1 MMPTH
6 HDTNPG
12 DHKSDLI
19 GRFAQH
25 KVAANLLM
33 LIMLLA
39 GFVSL
44 LKLNTQF
51 LPNFEPDFITV
62 RVVWPG
68 APAEDVAKS
77 IVTPLEQELR
87 NLDHVKEMSS
97 TSSRSSAVIV
107 LEYDE
112 GSNMGLALDQ
122 VKEFV
127 DAVRNLPSDAETPVI
142 SKVSLNEEV
151 ATLILSSDG
160 SLEELRPLAFS
171 FERQLLDRGV
181 AKVKFTGLP
190 EQEIAIQVSTDQIN
204 NLKLS
209 LPQIGQHIR
218 NSSQDIPA
226 GTSGKNEVA
235 KELRSTEQ
243 RRDEE
248 GFKELAIINKETGTR
263 LQLADIAEVERRHK
277 DNQVEV
283 FYKDRPAVLM
293 SVLRTQATDTL
304 VAAETLNN
312 WLDEARP
319 SLPPSVS
326 LDTYNQ
332 RYELIEDRIN
342 LLISNGI
349 GGLILVVGI
358 LFIFLNGRVAF
369 WVAIGIPVSFMG
381 TLAVMYLVGGSIN
394 MVSMFALIMALGI
407 IVDDA
412 IVVGEDALTHYARGD
427 NPLRAAE
434 GGARRMFV
442 PVMSSSLTTVS
453 AFLPLMMISGIIG
466 NILFDI
472 PLVIICVIIASLIE
486 SFLILPGH
494 LHHSFQKKFKAV
506 KPGSYRD
513 KLDKGFNH
521 FRDNIFRPMAEKS
534 IRNRGATLMLAFG
547 ILAVSITLIISGR
560 IQTDFFP
567 QPESHILLGN
577 VKFASGTPPEVVKNF
592 GIVMEH
598 ALHAADKEFVEQGK
612 TGDYSSLVIHS
623 VLRIN
628 QASFNGGQNFTT
640 GEQYA
645 SVHVELLTPDE
656 RSIRNPEF
664 IKSWTKHIKQPD
676 GVEQFSI
683 SSPRGGPPGKD
694 IDIFLTGQSP
704 TVLKQAGEALAEKL
718 KTYVGVR
725 DIQDDLPFGK
735 NQYLYSL
742 TPLGESL
749 GLTVSDIGS
758 QLRAAFDGQLLQVFY
773 DENEEIEVRIILPDA
788 QRNYTRTLDNFPIIT
803 SSGEMVQLSNVV
815 TLKDQQGLDLVR
827 HTEGKLGLH
836 ITASVNT
843 EENNANEVIA
853 ELNEQFLSEL
863 SSEYGINIELKGR
876 AEEQAQTGKD
886 MGLGAMI
893 GFTLIYIIL
902 AWVFGSYSW
911 PIAVLI
917 AIPLGISGAILG
929 HWLLGL
935 DLTMLSWFGF
945 FGLSGIVIND
955 AIILVTFY
963 RELRQ
968 QGQPAKQAIVDASC
982 QRLRAVLLT
991 SLTTIAGLLPLLFE
1005 TSLQAQFLIPM
1016 AVSISFGLAY
1026 ATVLILFVIPAILSI
1041 IEEHA
1046 DKKAKR
1052 KEDKLLGKTA

>member
-97 TSSRSSAVIV
+97 TSSRSSAVII

-112 GSNMGLALDQ
+112 GSDMGLALDQ

-127 DAVRNLPSDAETPVI
+127 DSVRNLPSDAETPVI

-151 ATLILSSDG
+151 ATLILSSTG
-160 SLEELRPLAFS
+160 TLEELRPLAFR
-171 FERQLLDRGV
+171 FERELLDRGV

-204 NLKLS
+204 SLKLS
-209 LPQIGQHIR
+209 LPQIGQQIR

-248 GFKELAIINKETGTR
+248 GFQELAIINKENGTR
-263 LQLADIAEVERRHK
+263 LQLSDIADVERRHK

-283 FYKDRPAVLM
+283 YYKDRPAVLM

-304 VAAETLNN
+304 EAAETLND
-312 WLDEARP
+312 WLTATQP

-326 LDTYNQ
+326 LDTYDQ

-349 GGLILVVGI
+349 GGLILVVAI

-381 TLAVMYLVGGSIN
+381 TLAVMNLLGGSIN

-412 IVVGEDALTHYARGD
+412 IVVGEDALTHYAKGE

-442 PVMSSSLTTVS
+442 PVMSSSLTTVA
-453 AFLPLMMISGIIG
+453 AFLPLMLISGIIG

-506 KPGSYRD
+506 EPGSYRD

-521 FRDNIFRPMAEKS
+521 FRDNIFRPMAERS

-560 IQTDFFP
+560 VQTDFFP

-577 VKFASGTPPEVVKNF
+577 VKFASGTPPEVVKDF
-592 GIVMEH
+592 GIAMEH
-598 ALHAADKEFVEQGK
+598 ALHAADQELVSQGE
-612 TGDYSSLVIHS
+612 TGDYDSLVVHS

-628 QASFNGGQNFTT
+628 QASFDGGKNFTT

-656 RSIRNPEF
+656 RSVRNPEF
-664 IKSWTKHIKQPD
+664 IKRWSKHIQQPD

-694 IDIFLTGQSP
+694 IDIFLTGQP
-704 TVLKQAGEALAEKL
+704 PATLKRAGEALADKL

-773 DENEEIEVRIILPDA
+773 DENEEVEVRILLPDE

-803 SSGEMVQLSNVV
+803 SSGAMVQLSNVV
-815 TLKDQQGLDLVR
+815 TLKDQKGLDLVR

-836 ITASVNT
+836 ITAAVNT

-853 ELNEQFLSEL
+853 ELNEQFLSDL

-886 MGLGAMI
+886 MGLGAMV

-911 PIAVLI
+911 PVAVLI

-929 HWLLGL
+929 HWLLDL
-935 DLTMLSWFGF
+935 NLTMLSWFGF

-968 QGQPAKQAIVDASC
+968 QGHPAKQAIVDASC
-982 QRLRAVLLT
+982 QRLRAVMLT

-1026 ATVLILFVIPAILSI
+1026 ATVLILFVIPALLSL
-1041 IEEHA
+1041 IEERTE
-1046 DKKAKR
+1046 KKQAR
-1052 KEDKLLGKTA
+1052 KLEKLQNKMA